1 MGNIGDI
8 RRAIEQA
15 VKRAVLLRVVDSLG
29 KVMLA
34 LNTDANRETLKP
46 SAMRADHQ
54 IEEVTASPTIRSNV
68 FSIYEQ
74 NIGMLTPII
83 AERLKDAEQTY
94 PLEWIED
101 AFREAVE
108 NNKRSW
114 RYVESILNRWAVEGR
129 DYGESGRHLK
139 TIDVKQSLRRYG
151 GRR

>member
-1 MGNIGDI
+1 
-8 RRAIEQA
+8 
-15 VKRAVLLRVVDSLG
+15 
-29 KVMLA
+29 
-34 LNTDANRETLKP
+34 
-46 SAMRADHQ
+46 MRADHQ
-54 IEEVTASPTIRSNV
+54 IEEVTASPTIHSNV

-139 TIDVKQSLRRYG
+139 TIDVKQYLRRYG